1 MTSLYYYCRQLLKNL
16 TWPILE
22 YFVLFDIFEVSET
35 KLRLKKAPINSVIIP
50 GTTLTLLK
58 LNAVMVVHQ
67 YT

>member
-58 LNAVMVVHQ
+58 LNAVMVAHQ